1 MKRFYQ
7 KIIYAIMITS
17 FTWVVIGD
25 LVNMHM
31 KLIYKKDLYNNSIV
45 FVKTVKKEKS
55 YKKILIKNINVLSAD
70 TYNIKFFPKIICSF
84 LIIKRFDNTTFNH
97 FYLFSLRGPPS
108 YI

>member
-55 YKKILIKNINVLSAD
+55 YKKNINKK
-70 TYNIKFFPKIICSF
+70 Y
-84 LIIKRFDNTTFNH
+84 
-97 FYLFSLRGPPS
+97 
-108 YI
+108 